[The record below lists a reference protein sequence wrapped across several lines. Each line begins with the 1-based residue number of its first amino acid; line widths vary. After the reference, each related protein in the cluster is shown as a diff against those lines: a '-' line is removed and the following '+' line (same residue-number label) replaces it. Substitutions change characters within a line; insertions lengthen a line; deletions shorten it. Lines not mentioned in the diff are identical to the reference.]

1 MRVVLSFLMA
11 LLMALLIVATSCGSD
26 EEDEIVVFAAASL
39 TGVMERL
46 GLYFAETEG
55 IKVRFNH
62 GGSTA
67 LAQQIIRGAPADA
80 FVFAGPQP
88 MVMLDERGL
97 IVPDSTV
104 EILENELVLIA
115 KSPTVD
121 KTEISSIEELADADF
136 RVAIADPDL
145 APAGRYAREALQ
157 NLGLW
162 RRLEDRLVFGFDVR
176 VTLGYVET
184 GNVDAAIVYRTDAQI
199 VEGLEVLASIPKE
212 SHSPIVYPAG
222 VVGRSSHIVAAQQF
236 LLFLQGDRAR
246 ETFQEYGFIPHN
258 GD

>member
-1 MRVVLSFLMA
+1 MRGVLFFLLV
-11 LLMALLIVATSCGSD
+11 LLVVATSCGRD
-26 EEDEIVVFAAASL
+26 EEDEIVVFAASSL
-39 TGVMERL
+39 TEVMEQL
-46 GLYFAETEG
+46 GLYFAENEG
-55 IKVRFNH
+55 IKVRFNP

-97 IVPDSTV
+97 IAPDSIV
-104 EILENELVLIA
+104 ELLGNELVLIA
-115 KSPTVD
+115 KSSTVD
-121 KTEISSIEELADADF
+121 KTGISSIEELAYADF
-136 RVAIADPDL
+136 RVTIADPDL

-162 RRLEDRLVFGFDVR
+162 QWIEHRLVFGLDVR

-222 VVGRSSHIVAAQQF
+222 VVGRSSHVAAARKF
-236 LLFLQGDRAR
+236 LLFLQGDKAR

>member
-1 MRVVLSFLMA
+1 MKGVLFLLLV
-11 LLMALLIVATSCGSD
+11 LLMAATSCGSD
-26 EEDEIVVFAAASL
+26 EKDEIVVFTAASL
-39 TGVMERL
+39 TEVMERL
-46 GLYFAETEG
+46 GQDFTESEG
-55 IKVRFNH
+55 IQVRFNP
-62 GGSTA
+62 GGSTT

-88 MVMLDERGL
+88 MAMLDERGL
-97 IVPDSTV
+97 IVPDST
-104 EILENELVLIA
+104 LELLVNELVLVA
-115 KSPTVD
+115 RPSTAG
-121 KTEISSIEELADADF
+121 EIEVSSVEELGGAGL

-157 NLGLW
+157 NLELW
-162 RRLEDRLVFGFDVR
+162 QQLEHRLVFGLDVR

-199 VEGLEVLASIPKE
+199 VEDLEVLASIPKD
-212 SHSPIVYPAG
+212 SHSPVVYPAG
-222 VVGRSSHIVAAQQF
+222 VVVRSSHVEEAGAF
-236 LLFLQGDRAR
+236 LRFLQGDKAR

>member
-1 MRVVLSFLMA
+1 MKGVLFFL
-11 LLMALLIVATSCGSD
+11 LVLLIAATSCGSD
-26 EEDEIVVFAAASL
+26 EEDEIVVFTAASL
-39 TGVMERL
+39 TEVMEQL
-46 GLYFAETEG
+46 GPYFTESEG
-55 IKVRFNH
+55 IKVRFNP
-62 GGSTA
+62 GGSTS

-88 MVMLDERGL
+88 MAMLDERGL
-97 IVPDSTV
+97 IVTDST
-104 EILENELVLIA
+104 LELLVNELVLIA
-115 KSPTVD
+115 RSSTAD
-121 KTEISSIEELADADF
+121 EIEVSSIEEMGDAGL

-162 RRLEDRLVFGFDVR
+162 QQLEHRLVFGLDVR

-199 VEGLEVLASIPKE
+199 VEGLEVLASISKD

-222 VVGRSSHIVAAQQF
+222 VVVHSSHVEEAGNF
-236 LLFLQGDRAR
+236 LRFLQGDKAR

-258 GD
+258 GE

>member
-1 MRVVLSFLMA
+1 MKGVLFL
-11 LLMALLIVATSCGSD
+11 LLVLLIAATSCGSD
-26 EEDEIVVFAAASL
+26 EEDEIVVFTAASL
-39 TGVMERL
+39 TEVMEQL
-46 GLYFAETEG
+46 GLYFTESEG
-55 IKVRFNH
+55 TRVRFNP
-62 GGSTA
+62 GGSTS

-88 MVMLDERGL
+88 MAMLDERGL
-97 IVPDSTV
+97 IAPDSTV
-104 EILENELVLIA
+104 DLLVNELVLVA
-115 KSPTVD
+115 RSSAAD
-121 KTEISSIEELADADF
+121 ETEFSSIEELGDAGL

-162 RRLEDRLVFGFDVR
+162 QRLEHRLVFGLDVR

-199 VEGLEVLASIPKE
+199 VEGLEVVASIPE
-212 SHSPIVYPAG
+212 GSHSPIVYPAG
-222 VVGRSSHIVAAQQF
+222 VVVRSSHVEVAEEF
-236 LLFLQGDRAR
+236 LLFLQGDKAR

-258 GD
+258 THDAN

>member
-1 MRVVLSFLMA
+1 MKGVLFFLLV
-11 LLMALLIVATSCGSD
+11 LLMAATSCGSD
-26 EEDEIVVFAAASL
+26 EEDDIVVFTAASL
-39 TGVMERL
+39 TEVMEQL
-46 GLYFAETEG
+46 GLYFTESEG
-55 IKVRFNH
+55 IRVRFNP
-62 GGSTA
+62 GGSTS

-88 MVMLDERGL
+88 LAMLSERDL
-97 IVPDSTV
+97 IVPDSNV
-104 EILENELVLIA
+104 KLLVNELVLVA
-115 KSPTVD
+115 KSSTAD
-121 KTEISSIEELADADF
+121 EIEFSSVEEMGGAGL

-162 RRLEDRLVFGFDVR
+162 QQLEHSLVFGLDVR

-199 VEGLEVLASIPKE
+199 VEGLEVLASIPKR
-212 SHSPIVYPAG
+212 SYSPIVYPAG
-222 VVGRSSHIVAAQQF
+222 VVARSSHVEEAGNF
-236 LLFLQGDRAR
+236 LRFLQGDKAR

-258 GD
+258 ALDSN

>member
-1 MRVVLSFLMA
+1 MKGVLFFLLV
-11 LLMALLIVATSCGSD
+11 LLVAATSCGSD
-26 EEDEIVVFAAASL
+26 EEDEIVVFTAASL
-39 TGVMERL
+39 TEVMEQL
-46 GLYFAETEG
+46 GLYFTESEG
-55 IKVRFNH
+55 IKVRFNP
-62 GGSTA
+62 GGSTS
-67 LAQQIIRGAPADA
+67 LAQKIIRGAPADA

-88 MVMLDERGL
+88 MAMLDERGL
-97 IVPDSTV
+97 IVTDST
-104 EILENELVLIA
+104 LELLVNELVLVA
-115 KSPTVD
+115 RSSTAD
-121 KTEISSIEELADADF
+121 EIEVSSIEEMGDAGL

-145 APAGRYAREALQ
+145 APAGRYARESLQ

-162 RRLEDRLVFGFDVR
+162 QRLEHGLVFGLDVR

-199 VEGLEVLASIPKE
+199 VEGLEVLASIPKG

-222 VVGRSSHIVAAQQF
+222 AVVRSSRVEEVGEF
-236 LLFLQGDRAR
+236 LRFLQGDKAK

>member
-1 MRVVLSFLMA
+1 MRVA
-11 LLMALLIVATSCGSD
+11 LLLLLVLLIVTTSCGSD
-26 EEDEIVVFAAASL
+26 KENEIVVFTAASL
-39 TGVMERL
+39 TEVMERM
-46 GLYFAETEG
+46 GIYFAESEG
-55 IKVRFNH
+55 ITVRFNP

-88 MVMLDERGL
+88 MDMLDERGL

-104 EILENELVLIA
+104 EILGNELVLIA
-115 KSPTVD
+115 KSSNGNE
-121 KTEISSIEELADADF
+121 TEVSSIEELADGDF

-145 APAGRYAREALQ
+145 APAGRYAREALE

-162 RRLEDRLVFGFDVR
+162 QRLEHRLVFGLDVR

-199 VEGLEVLASIPKE
+199 VEGLEVIASISKE

-222 VVGRSSHIVAAQQF
+222 VVVRSSSVEEAGKF
-236 LLFLQGDRAR
+236 LLFLQGDKAR
-246 ETFQEYGFIPHN
+246 DTFQEHGFIPHN

>member
-1 MRVVLSFLMA
+1 MRAVLCFL
-11 LLMALLIVATSCGSD
+11 LVLLIVATSCGSGG
-26 EEDEIVVFAAASL
+26 EDEIVVCAAASL
-39 TGVMERL
+39 TEVMEHL
-46 GLYFAETEG
+46 GLYFAEIEG
-55 IKVRFNH
+55 IKVRFSL

-104 EILENELVLIA
+104 ELLGNELVLIA
-115 KSPTVD
+115 SSPTAD
-121 KTEISSIEELADADF
+121 KTELSSIEELADADF
-136 RVAIADPDL
+136 RVTIADPDL

-157 NLGLW
+157 DLGMW
-162 RRLEDRLVFGFDVR
+162 QRLEHRLVFGFNVR

-199 VEGLEVLASIPKE
+199 VEGLEVFASIPKE

-222 VVGRSSHIVAAQQF
+222 VVERSSHVEAARKF
-236 LLFLQGDRAR
+236 LLFLQGDKAR